1 MPDTKGSLPE
11 LPEGHVCLCNVPPG
25 YMHTDECINKFIA
38 PRARLAEQKQERIRQ
53 ARKDLVKAVGI
64 NITNNRA
71 LYGTPTMSMDN
82 AVVDAWDA
90 YARASN
96 D

>member
-1 MPDTKGSLPE
+1 MTTDLE

-25 YMHTDECINKFIA
+25 HRHTDDCMDRYVY
-38 PRARLAEQKQERIRQ
+38 PRAQRAEQKQERIRQ
-53 ARKDLVKAVGI
+53 TRKNLVRAVGV